1 MVNKLFATLFDHI
14 KNVDSVSNVSITP
27 KSLIVNVGIDDD
39 SCNRIVRLGN
49 ILGLTVVCSRTY
61 SNEYVIVSF
70 NL

>member
-1 MVNKLFATLFDHI
+1 MVNRLLATLFDHI

-27 KSLIVNVGIDDD
+27 TSLIVNLGIDDD
-39 SCNRIVRLGN
+39 SFNRIVRLGH

-61 SNEYVIVSF
+61 SNESVIISF